1 MRGVNK
7 VILVGH
13 LGQDPEVRAMP
24 SSSSVANLSLAT
36 NEQWRDKNTGEQQ
49 ERTEWHRLALFGR
62 LAEIAGQYLRK
73 GAQVYVE
80 GRLRTRRWQD
90 SNGIE
95 RYTTEV
101 IVNDLQM
108 LGGPSDRRSENRL
121 ESAARTPSGTAAL
134 GGDSRTQG
142 APPNRAAQGA
152 GGVPPAGVDFDDDI
166 PFAWGAILPIG
177 ALLAAL
183 APHVTRL
190 IA

>member
-24 SSSSVANLSLAT
+24 SGSSVANLSLAT

-80 GRLRTRRWQD
+80 GRLRTRKWQD
-90 SNGIE
+90 GDGHD
-95 RYTTEV
+95 RYSTE
-101 IVNDLQM
+101 IVVNEMQM
-108 LGGPSDRRSENRL
+108 LGGRSGASRINRIK
-121 ESAARTPSGTAAL
+121 GI
-134 GGDSRTQG
+134 SRG
-142 APPNRAAQGA
+142 
-152 GGVPPAGVDFDDDI
+152 
-166 PFAWGAILPIG
+166 
-177 ALLAAL
+177 
-183 APHVTRL
+183 
-190 IA
+190 

>member
-24 SSSSVANLSLAT
+24 SGSSVANLSLAT

-80 GRLRTRRWQD
+80 GRLRTRKWQD
-90 SNGIE
+90 GDGHD
-95 RYTTEV
+95 RYSTE
-101 IVNDLQM
+101 IVVNEMQM
-108 LGGPSDRRSENRL
+108 LGGRSGASQAGPDR
-121 ESAARTPSGTAAL
+121 P
-134 GGDSRTQG
+134 
-142 APPNRAAQGA
+142 APPAESREPASRADT
-152 GGVPPAGVDFDDDI
+152 PFDDDI
-166 PFAWGAILPIG
+166 PFAW
-177 ALLAAL
+177 ALLAPIGTLLAML
-183 APHVTRL
+183 APHVARL
-190 IA
+190 VA

>member
-24 SSSSVANLSLAT
+24 SGSSVANLSLAT

-80 GRLRTRRWQD
+80 GRLRTRKWQD
-90 SNGIE
+90 RDGHD
-95 RYTTEV
+95 RYSTE
-101 IVNDLQM
+101 IVVNEMQM
-108 LGGPSDRRSENRL
+108 LGGR
-121 ESAARTPSGTAAL
+121 SAASQAGPDRP
-134 GGDSRTQG
+134 
-142 APPNRAAQGA
+142 APPTESREPASRADM
-152 GGVPPAGVDFDDDI
+152 PFDDDI
-166 PFAWGAILPIG
+166 PFAWVLLAPIG
-177 ALLAAL
+177 MLLAAA
-183 APHVTRL
+183 APHLARL
-190 IA
+190 VA

>member
-24 SSSSVANLSLAT
+24 SGSSVANLSLAT

-80 GRLRTRRWQD
+80 GRLRTRKWQD
-90 SNGIE
+90 RDGHD
-95 RYTTEV
+95 RYSTE
-101 IVNDLQM
+101 IVVNELQM
-108 LGGPSDRRSENRL
+108 LGGRGGTSQAGPDRPSAPA
-121 ESAARTPSGTAAL
+121 ESRE
-134 GGDSRTQG
+134 
-142 APPNRAAQGA
+142 
-152 GGVPPAGVDFDDDI
+152 PAGRADMPFDDDI
-166 PFAWGAILPIG
+166 PFAW
-177 ALLAAL
+177 ALLAPIGTLLATL
-183 APHVTRL
+183 APHAARL
-190 IA
+190 VA